1 MYIVRHFA
9 TVLRKGF
16 LTELGD
22 METSVEPDP
31 KPVGLSSTSA
41 PQQQHRQN
49 ALAGALPVC
58 SNSSQQGNASVPQPA
73 SAQVEGPVG
82 TLDASAHRFKSGIGS
97 FQGLIDDLVAS
108 VDREREELRQAKE
121 HLEQEKKQF
130 ALEKERVNQVLNDN
144 EQVGKFDAYMS
155 MRNVHSTSWEHADCT
170 DLFHAAC
177 CEGYVVT
184 SA

>member
-1 MYIVRHFA
+1 
-9 TVLRKGF
+9 
-16 LTELGD
+16 
-22 METSVEPDP
+22 MEPVEPDP
-31 KPVGLSSTSA
+31 KPVGLPSTSA

-58 SNSSQQGNASVPQPA
+58 SNSSQQVNAPIPQPA
-73 SAQVEGPVG
+73 PVQVEGPVG

-97 FQGLIDDLVAS
+97 FQGLIDDLVSS

-144 EQVGKFDAYMS
+144 EQVGRLGAY
-155 MRNVHSTSWEHADCT
+155 VASWNLHHRMGALLHCK
-170 DLFHAAC
+170 LYCIVSCGMF
-177 CEGYVVT
+177 
-184 SA
+184 